1 MESPDHLRDK
11 IELNYSFERG
21 SCVSANGVRLYLVA
35 IPAFFFQTLS
45 SCIHPLIAQSVQHSL
60 CFLCKHRRIA
70 GNTSLFTFGSD
81 GIDCRINPF
90 LFC

>member
-1 MESPDHLRDK
+1 
-11 IELNYSFERG
+11 
-21 SCVSANGVRLYLVA
+21 
-35 IPAFFFQTLS
+35 
-45 SCIHPLIAQSVQHSL
+45 
-60 CFLCKHRRIA
+60 LCKHRRIA